1 MMTLKLTYENW
12 EKIKK
17 NTIAKYG
24 IEGYKFIVN
33 ELNKKM
39 NIEIVG

>member
-1 MMTLKLTYENW
+1 MMTLKITHENW

-17 NTIAKYG
+17 NTIYKYG
-24 IEGYKFIVN
+24 IEGYKFMVN

-39 NIEIVG
+39 SIEIVG